1 MPRKMKFR
9 SVLAASI
16 GIAVGSMAS
25 NASAVT
31 VEVAKKCEALM
42 AQAFPPLVPGNPAA
56 GSAKG
61 TGADAQKYYAK
72 CVANGGNT
80 GDNAGGNTGGNS
92 GGNTGGDANTP
103 GK

>member
-1 MPRKMKFR
+1 MPPRAKFR

-42 AQAFPPLVPGNPAA
+42 TRAFPPRVPGNPAA
-56 GSAKG
+56 GSDKG
-61 TGADAQKYYAK
+61 TGADEQKYYDK
-72 CVANGGNT
+72 CVANGGNVDDST
-80 GDNAGGNTGGNS
+80 